1 MKLNVRSTFP
11 FIIFIRSNT
20 QRPRGVA
27 PGTFLLPLGH
37 SYARWRLDRF
47 FLYFRERKLLIVG
60 HIPQRRMQCLESF
73 PNELD
78 LRQYGMIVVVIK
90 IVKFGV
96 MIYVR

>member
-1 MKLNVRSTFP
+1 M
-11 FIIFIRSNT
+11 
-20 QRPRGVA
+20 A
-27 PGTFLLPLGH
+27 
-37 SYARWRLDRF
+37 ARF

-60 HIPQRRMQCLESF
+60 HIPVSHIPQRRMQRLESF

-78 LRQYGMIVVVIK
+78 LRQYGIIVVVIK

>member
-1 MKLNVRSTFP
+1 MSKFLNVMIFRDEIKLNVRSTFP

-47 FLYFRERKLLIVG
+47 FLYVRERKLLISG
-60 HIPQRRMQCLESF
+60 HIPHRRMQSLELIS
-73 PNELD
+73 E
-78 LRQYGMIVVVIK
+78 RT
-90 IVKFGV
+90 
-96 MIYVR
+96 

>member
-1 MKLNVRSTFP
+1 M
-11 FIIFIRSNT
+11 
-20 QRPRGVA
+20 A
-27 PGTFLLPLGH
+27 
-37 SYARWRLDRF
+37 ARV

-60 HIPQRRMQCLESF
+60 HIPQRRMQRLESF

-78 LRQYGMIVVVIK
+78 LRQYGIIVVVIK